1 MNDLIKE
8 INDFRDERN
17 WRPYNTP
24 KSLAISISLEASELL
39 ENFQWCSSE
48 EAVSATFENIQE
60 ELADVLIYSLMLA
73 SDLELD
79 VSTIIREKLKK
90 NALKYPVDPNSSN
103 NDPYPLK

>member
-1 MNDLIKE
+1 MNDLITE
-8 INDFRDERN
+8 INAFRDERN

-48 EAVSATFENIQE
+48 EAVAATFENIQE

-79 VSTIIREKLKK
+79 VPQIIREKMKK
-90 NALKYPVDPNSSN
+90 NALKYPANPDQAINDSSN
-103 NDPYPLK
+103 S